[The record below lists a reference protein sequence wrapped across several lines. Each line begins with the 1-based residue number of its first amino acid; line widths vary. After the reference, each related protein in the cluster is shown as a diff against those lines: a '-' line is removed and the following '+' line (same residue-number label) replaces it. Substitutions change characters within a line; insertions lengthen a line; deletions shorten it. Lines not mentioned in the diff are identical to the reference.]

1 MSFRLWLAT
10 HRVRDVPFEPVS
22 QCGKETELLLIWY
35 RWDKRPCSVT
45 AGCCCQMLRDGHI
58 VDQMVVLPSPL
69 LFCPFRIRRPA
80 SPLPLAGGI
89 AGFHCG
95 RSNAEVG

>member
-1 MSFRLWLAT
+1 MHHSRIVPLGDTRNALCCDAGFQRPIGVHVRDDNRSFHGVYSGVSFRLWLAT

-45 AGCCCQMLRDGHI
+45 AGCCC
-58 VDQMVVLPSPL
+58 
-69 LFCPFRIRRPA
+69 
-80 SPLPLAGGI
+80 
-89 AGFHCG
+89 
-95 RSNAEVG
+95 